1 MMRALNQRADI
12 LHRCLCVEE
21 DPVHECNLESIRH
34 LPSCAGIGS
43 GLASS
48 WEEMRLQNLAVT
60 KRVVP
65 RDPTDLVTL
74 AMQL

>member
-1 MMRALNQRADI
+1 MRASVERADA
-12 LHRCLCVEE
+12 LDPRLGAEE
-21 DPVHECNLESIRH
+21 DPVHQCNLESIRH

-48 WEEMRLQNLAVT
+48 WKEMRLQNLAVT
-60 KRVVP
+60 KRAVP
-65 RDPTDLVTL
+65 CDTTALVTL